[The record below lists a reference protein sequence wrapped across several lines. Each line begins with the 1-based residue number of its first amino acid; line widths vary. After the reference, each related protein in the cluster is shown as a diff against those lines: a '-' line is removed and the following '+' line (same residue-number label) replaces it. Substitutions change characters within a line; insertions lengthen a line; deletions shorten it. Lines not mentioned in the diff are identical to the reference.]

1 MSSKKKAP
9 AELDQERLRELE
21 SRMKEVVD
29 LLGKGATRD
38 GASEGLER
46 ARSAREEHKGN
57 GRRAFHGEKKI
68 PLKMS
73 TKTNLD
79 LVEALKLRIR
89 VGDFALELEE
99 SLQRMAEEQVVLLER
114 ELKRARH

>member
-1 MSSKKKAP
+1 MSKKTP
-9 AELDQERLRELE
+9 ADQDGERLRELE
-21 SRMKEVVD
+21 GRMKEVMD
-29 LLGKGATRD
+29 LLGKGVTRD

-46 ARSAREEHKGN
+46 ARQARGEHKGN
-57 GRRAFHGEKKI
+57 GKRAFHGEKKV
-68 PLKMS
+68 PLTMS

-79 LVEALKLRIR
+79 LAEALKLRIR
-89 VGDFALELEE
+89 VGGFALELEE